1 MLVASESFF
10 LFCPSSDLM
19 NIIIVRNNYGDSAL
33 INKVPAVNYDF
44 LPETAQLR
52 NERPLFLPDF
62 ANPAQVQLYLAVRIC
77 RLGRSISERFAH
89 RYYDAATVIPHF
101 STPTAINA
109 EKDDTRCPQAAA
121 AGFDNALPTGRFVPT
136 DRTTLSQCEF
146 SLRVNGEEMLQ
157 GHGNALQQDADRLIA
172 QISHYHTVRNGDLIL
187 LGTPPSHLLLGPEDR
202 VETYLNDECV
212 LSFKIK

>member
-1 MLVASESFF
+1 
-10 LFCPSSDLM
+10 M

-33 INKVPAVNYDF
+33 IDKVPAVVYDF
-44 LPETAQLR
+44 LPETVQLR

-77 RLGRSISERFAH
+77 RLGRSISERFAY
-89 RYYDAATVIPHF
+89 RYYDTATVIPHF
-101 STPTAINA
+101 SMPTAINA
-109 EKDDTRCPQAAA
+109 AKDATRFPPAAAA
-121 AGFDNALPTGRFVPT
+121 AGFDNALPTGRFIPI
-136 DRTTLSQCEF
+136 DRTALSQCEF
-146 SLRVNGEEMLQ
+146 SLRLNGEEKLK
-157 GHGNALQQDADRLIA
+157 GHGNALLHDADRLIA

-187 LGTPPSHLLLGPEDR
+187 LGTPPSHLLLGPEGR